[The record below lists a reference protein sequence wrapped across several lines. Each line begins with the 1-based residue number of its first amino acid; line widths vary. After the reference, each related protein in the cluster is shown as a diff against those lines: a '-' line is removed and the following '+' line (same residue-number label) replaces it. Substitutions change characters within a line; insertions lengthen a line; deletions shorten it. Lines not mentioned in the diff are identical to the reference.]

1 MVVSLAQIRET
12 SGEVFTEGCSTRVVL
27 DHIMS
32 KWGVLVLLALTDG
45 THRWGELRREV
56 QGISEKMLA
65 STLRTLEA
73 DGLVARTSYPEVPP
87 RVEYALTDLGQELMQ
102 RMLPLVE
109 WIAREAEEE
118 SSRANSDRPPRV
130 AGAARR
136 PRVSRVPRA
145 APTCGRG

>member
-12 SGEVFTEGCSTRVVL
+12 SGEVFLEGCPTRVVL

-45 THRWGELRREV
+45 TMRWGELRREV
-56 QGISEKMLA
+56 EGISEKMLA

-87 RVEYALTDLGQELMQ
+87 RVEYALTDLGRKLMD

-109 WIAREAEEE
+109 WVAAH
-118 SSRANSDRPPRV
+118 
-130 AGAARR
+130 AGAMADGATISSAPAPARR
-136 PRVSRVPRA
+136 
-145 APTCGRG
+145 

>member
-1 MVVSLAQIRET
+1 MVVSLAEIRAT
-12 SGEVFTEGCSTRVVL
+12 SGEVFMEGCPTRVVL

-73 DGLVARTSYPEVPP
+73 DGLVVRESYPEVPP
-87 RVEYALTDLGQELMQ
+87 RVEYALSPLGRELMDN
-102 RMLPLVE
+102 MLPLVE
-109 WIAREAEEE
+109 WVGQHADGIVARPA
-118 SSRANSDRPPRV
+118 
-130 AGAARR
+130 
-136 PRVSRVPRA
+136 
-145 APTCGRG
+145 

>member
-1 MVVSLAQIRET
+1 MVVSLAQIREK
-12 SGEVFTEGCSTRVVL
+12 SGEVFLEGCPTRVVL

-45 THRWGELRREV
+45 TLRWGELRREV
-56 QGISEKMLA
+56 EGISEKMLA

-87 RVEYALTDLGQELMQ
+87 RVEYALTDLGRELMD

-109 WIAREAEEE
+109 WVAAH
-118 SSRANSDRPPRV
+118 
-130 AGAARR
+130 AGAMAGGATISSAPAPARR
-136 PRVSRVPRA
+136 
-145 APTCGRG
+145 

>member
-1 MVVSLAQIRET
+1 MVESLAQLRERT
-12 SGEVFTEGCSTRVVL
+12 PEVLMEGCPTRVVL

-56 QGISEKMLA
+56 QGVSEKMLA

-73 DGLVARTSYPEVPP
+73 DGLVMRTSYPEVPP
-87 RVEYALTDLGQELMQ
+87 RVEYSLTELGEELME

-109 WIAREAEEE
+109 W
-118 SSRANSDRPPRV
+118 V
-130 AGAARR
+130 AARAD
-136 PRVSRVPRA
+136 VIV
-145 APTCGRG
+145 GR

>member
-1 MVVSLAQIRET
+1 MVVSLAEIRRT
-12 SGEVFTEGCSTRVVL
+12 SGEVFVEGCPTRVVL

-45 THRWGELRREV
+45 TLRWGELRREV

-73 DGLVARTSYPEVPP
+73 DGLVVRTSYPEVPP
-87 RVEYALTDLGQELMQ
+87 RVEYALTDLGRELME

-109 WIAREAEEE
+109 WVAVHAEEIV
-118 SSRANSDRPPRV
+118 P
-130 AGAARR
+130 AGA
-136 PRVSRVPRA
+136 
-145 APTCGRG
+145 

>member
-12 SGEVFTEGCSTRVVL
+12 SGEVFLEGCPTRVVL

-45 THRWGELRREV
+45 TLRWGELRREV
-56 QGISEKMLA
+56 EGISEKMLA

-87 RVEYALTDLGQELMQ
+87 RVEYALTDLGRELMD

-109 WIAREAEEE
+109 WVAAH
-118 SSRANSDRPPRV
+118 
-130 AGAARR
+130 AGAMADAATISSASAPARR
-136 PRVSRVPRA
+136 
-145 APTCGRG
+145 

>member
-1 MVVSLAQIRET
+1 MTVSLAQIRET
-12 SGEVFTEGCSTRVVL
+12 SGEVFLEGCPTRVVL

-45 THRWGELRREV
+45 TLRWGELRREV
-56 QGISEKMLA
+56 EGISEKMLA

-87 RVEYALTDLGQELMQ
+87 RVEYALTDLGRELMD

-109 WIAREAEEE
+109 WVAAH
-118 SSRANSDRPPRV
+118 
-130 AGAARR
+130 AGAMADGATISSAPAPARR
-136 PRVSRVPRA
+136 
-145 APTCGRG
+145 